1 MKCNFKTL
9 IMKFKQQLALF
20 LLMINAFCAGCSC
33 LQCPDNKLFVVK
45 DAYYQS
51 WVVAENEH
59 GTDIFVE
66 IADIKNGVTFDSIVF
81 RGLRLPVVIE
91 KKDSLVIL
99 KCIISTP
106 LSKIFIKNEFVGKPD
121 QLIYHYNGISHS
133 QALKE
138 LRRKNMRY
146 YGKASE

>member
-1 MKCNFKTL
+1 MKL
-9 IMKFKQQLALF
+9 KQQLTFL
-20 LLMINAFCAGCSC
+20 LLMINAFFAGCSC
-33 LQCPDNKLFVVK
+33 LQCTDNKLFVIK

-51 WVVAENEH
+51 WVVAENDH

-66 IADIKNGVTFDSIVF
+66 ITNINNGVTFDSIVF

-91 KKDSLVIL
+91 KKDSMVIL
-99 KCIISTP
+99 KSIINTP
-106 LSKIFIKNEFVGKPD
+106 LSKLFIKNEFVGKPD

-138 LRRKNMRY
+138 LRRKSMKY